1 MALTGLDFHQL
12 DSFEGFHQLI
22 SDPPFPRFPSAIA
35 WISTEPD
42 LLNMALGQIAHF
54 RVPSPQNY
62 YAKWCSDNRIA
73 LHLLVHRPHDS
84 GQFRGLLDE
93 EMLGTGLYQ
102 RTNRPTA
109 AAKFPSLVNRLAL
122 RMLGNSPSVE
132 IQARETLS
140 IGFRVLVARHPA
152 IQTTGL
158 LTVTPVGLSSY

>member
-1 MALTGLDFHQL
+1 M
-12 DSFEGFHQLI
+12 
-22 SDPPFPRFPSAIA
+22 PSLA

-42 LLNMALGQIAHF
+42 LPNMVLGQTAHF
-54 RVPSPQNY
+54 RLLSLRNY
-62 YAKWCSDNRIA
+62 YAKWCSDRPIA
-73 LHLLVHRPHDS
+73 QRLLAQRPHDS

-132 IQARETLS
+132 IQAREPLGS
-140 IGFRVLVARHPA
+140 LRR
-152 IQTTGL
+152 QTGL
-158 LTVTPVGLSSY
+158 KAPPVI